1 MFIQPKKVIYL
12 LLPLGLPE
20 FLMLLFLKVSRTR
33 NGGEMKNWLRSRTRE
48 SERKDKKSDVLKH
61 LEGDLE
67 LLHAGM
73 RVAENAVDEGSTDLG
88 EVMGKKL

>member
-1 MFIQPKKVIYL
+1 
-12 LLPLGLPE
+12 
-20 FLMLLFLKVSRTR
+20 
-33 NGGEMKNWLRSRTRE
+33 MKE
-48 SERKDKKSDVLKH
+48 KIKKSDVLKH